1 MFFSELSSKGRA
13 YLLDPL
19 IVYLG
24 RRFNRVDPIIYSF
37 IYFFILFFCCFTYT
51 EQVTSFL
58 AQTDPTSF
66 SFLNEFTETRNLLQ
80 KGISPSTLD
89 NLLEL
94 YARQISLD
102 NNPNNTSVDRKL
114 SLEDD
119 HGSVNNNNTN
129 TNTHSTVSRNSLDT
143 HISSESSSTPGK
155 ELAEDDEDAAL
166 VEDFLG
172 FLQERGQLFPVLKAI
187 LVLESKHSCKY
198 KLIEHFS

>member
-1 MFFSELSSKGRA
+1 ML
-13 YLLDPL
+13 
-19 IVYLG
+19 
-24 RRFNRVDPIIYSF
+24 
-37 IYFFILFFCCFTYT
+37 FILFYFSAVLLLS

-102 NNPNNTSVDRKL
+102 NNPNNSSVDRKL

-129 TNTHSTVSRNSLDT
+129 TNTH
-143 HISSESSSTPGK
+143 ISSESTSTPG
-155 ELAEDDEDAAL
+155 
-166 VEDFLG
+166 
-172 FLQERGQLFPVLKAI
+172 RN
-187 LVLESKHSCKY
+187 
-198 KLIEHFS
+198 